1 MAVENVTIKTEAAF
15 CIPIGSAEIPQEICD
30 DLKQYE
36 GMTQDLGKIDQ
47 NKINFKLL
55 DKNLPLK
62 QALTDIF
69 ATWVNSLLGYPHKW
83 MMTTSWITENST
95 GTEMTLHNH
104 RNCLYSAVLYFDKC
118 AEDHASLHFVS
129 PIQDQLSKE
138 WCVDSKEDNPFTS
151 TCYKAPYKERQMLF
165 FPSYV
170 KHFHPFFKS
179 SVTRKSFAC
188 NFFPVGNFSSL
199 ADSSFNTEWFNQ
211 VVAKGNKSTPRKRGN
226 VKGGFG

>member
-1 MAVENVTIKTEAAF
+1 MTVEKVTIKTEAAF
-15 CIPIGSAEIPQEICD
+15 CIPIGLAEIPQEICD

-47 NKINFKLL
+47 NKINFNLL

-69 ATWVNSLLGYPHKW
+69 ATWINSLLGYPHKW
-83 MMTTSWITENST
+83 MMTTSWITENTT
-95 GTEMTLHNH
+95 GTEMKLHNH

-118 AEDHASLHFVS
+118 ATDHASLYFVS

-138 WCVDSKEDNPFTS
+138 FFVESKEDNPFTAEV
-151 TCYKAPYKERQMLF
+151 YKAPYKERQMLF

-170 KHFHPFFKS
+170 KHLHPSFNS
-179 SVTRKSFAC
+179 SITRKSFAC
-188 NFFPVGNFSSL
+188 NFFPVGNFSSNC
-199 ADSSFNTEWFNQ
+199 DSSFNTEWFNQ
-211 VVAKGNKSTPRKRGN
+211 KNSKR
-226 VKGGFG
+226 